1 MAGTLCKFDVLL
13 VHRNQGEDNCSKSS
27 LSEERCHVEVCPE
40 GL

>member
-1 MAGTLCKFDVLL
+1 MAGTLYKFDLLL

-27 LSEERCHVEVCPE
+27 LTEERCHVEVGPE